1 MILNV
6 KISEYGENHLM
17 YNNTSRPKH
26 GEYYC
31 VKYIKFARKVYKEIR
46 PQGIR
51 RYSHNLF
58 YVFQW

>member
-31 VKYIKFARKVYKEIR
+31 VKYICHLER
-46 PQGIR
+46 
-51 RYSHNLF
+51 
-58 YVFQW
+58 